1 MVVDE
6 MGRVILP
13 ADIRHFLN
21 IQAGDRLDIVV
32 KQGEIRLSPSVDH
45 CLLCHRADSR
55 SARLAFGVWQ
65 PQRSVTIYIRRNL
78 KKRPAAVKQR
88 GVFTLI

>member
-45 CLLCHRADSR
+45 CLL